1 MDKHTVFLTGATGN
15 MGWAGF
21 QELYKKKG
29 QVQSPYSCPPEQ
41 GKQKEAQ
48 TIYG

>member
-21 QELYKKKG
+21 QELYKKG
-29 QVQSPYSCPPEQ
+29 TGSISVFLP
-41 GKQKEAQ
+41 ARAR
-48 TIYG
+48 